1 VKRALSSKEEANGV
15 FKKMALRI
23 YGLNEKEITGG

>member
-1 VKRALSSKEEANGV
+1 VKRGLSPKEEANRM

-23 YGLNEKEITGG
+23 YGLNEKEITAD